1 MHSHQIAQRGGALPS
16 ATLTQRRTQSRKIGR
31 AVAVAGCPTLSPGGD
46 FRRRHFTLERQK
58 GQRPLTAPTRLY
70 AAEEEGASSSSSSSS
85 SFTDASVE
93 EAETSEFALSFLWLD
108 KNLAV
113 AVDQVF
119 GRGHRAPITEYFWW
133 PREDAWEGLKQA
145 LDEREAKAW
154 IRSGDKVK
162 LLNTLTDVINYW
174 SKEDKP
180 SVRDAIAKFPES
192 SFQG

>member
-1 MHSHQIAQRGGALPS
+1 
-16 ATLTQRRTQSRKIGR
+16 
-31 AVAVAGCPTLSPGGD
+31 
-46 FRRRHFTLERQK
+46 
-58 GQRPLTAPTRLY
+58 LTAPTRLY
-70 AAEEEGASSSSSSSS
+70 AEEEERASSPPPPPPSSSSPS

-174 SKEDKP
+174 SEEDKP